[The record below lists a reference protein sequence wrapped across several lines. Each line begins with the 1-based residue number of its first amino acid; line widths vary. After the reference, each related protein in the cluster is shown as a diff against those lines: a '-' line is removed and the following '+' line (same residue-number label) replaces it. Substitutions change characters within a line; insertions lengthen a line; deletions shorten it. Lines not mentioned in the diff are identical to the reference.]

1 MRHSNYYK
9 NLFALFISA
18 FIILVFPQNAAAA
31 NATLEA
37 NPASLLKVTNESYE
51 ITVRA
56 SSSSQFITVSSN
68 VSFSNMIIES
78 VTLNPEISCF
88 KYPSTT
94 DLSFTSC
101 AKFGANALVTSS
113 DIFTI
118 RARSANTGSA
128 NLTFTNTKISDH
140 NEYFGIN
147 VINGSYSIIRSSSSN
162 GGNNNPVQRNGQV
175 AGLETESCTPT
186 CENKSCGDDGCG
198 GFCGSCLPGF
208 ACSMNYSCNATED
221 FDDIAFITS
230 WNNLPNDDF
239 IDIKLDASNVR
250 LGTDG
255 NSLTGFSFYGN
266 TNPNA
271 QVHLYIFSSPLA
283 FATSA
288 DELGG
293 WRVGVNEPISSGTHK
308 VYAVKMENGVVT
320 RNSEVITLQVNTKNK
335 SVYLGENQQADQ
347 QASDSQVQGVASN
360 TTNNTVVILA
370 VALVVTLL
378 SFVIA
383 LILLKRRKEEYEY
396 EIVE

>member
-1 MRHSNYYK
+1 MRHSNFYK
-9 NLFALFISA
+9 FTMVLFCSA
-18 FIILVFPQNAAAA
+18 FLLLTRSTAVEAAT
-31 NATLEA
+31 ATVEA
-37 NPASLLKVTNESYE
+37 YPSSLTKVTNERYE
-51 ITVRA
+51 VTIRA
-56 SSSSQFITVSSN
+56 HSSTPFITVSSS
-68 VSFSNMIIES
+68 VSFNNMIIES
-78 VTLNPEISCF
+78 ISINPEVSC
-88 KYPSTT
+88 KNDPSTT
-94 DLSFTSC
+94 DLNFTAC
-101 AKFGANALVTSS
+101 AIYNKKATNL
-113 DIFTI
+113 DLFTI
-118 RARSANTGSA
+118 TARSSNTGTA
-128 NLTFTNTKISDH
+128 RINLTNTKVANDV
-140 NEYFGIN
+140 EFFG
-147 VINGSYSIIRSSSSN
+147 VTTTNGSYSIIRSAGAPAS
-162 GGNNNPVQRNGQV
+162 NNNTTRDGQV
-175 AGLETESCTPT
+175 AGVETESCTPS

-250 LGTDG
+250 LGADG